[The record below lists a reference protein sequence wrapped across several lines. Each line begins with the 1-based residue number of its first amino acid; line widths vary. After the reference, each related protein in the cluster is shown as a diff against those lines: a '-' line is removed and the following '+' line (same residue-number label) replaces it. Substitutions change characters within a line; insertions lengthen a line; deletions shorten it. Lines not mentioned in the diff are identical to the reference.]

1 MRHRFILAI
10 GVMLCAVDAVQAQ
23 DPPLDVLLDRL
34 GAYLQDYEAKAFELV
49 ADEQY
54 EQWIRRRKGY
64 SGGTV
69 QRRKLKSNYFLI
81 RLPDG
86 RAWYGFREVTSV
98 DGDVIPAAKR
108 SMADVLSERTPDAVE
123 EALAMTR
130 ANAQYN
136 IGGVYRTINVPVQAL
151 EMFVPQF
158 HPRFEFQHA
167 GRDKVRGQ
175 QAVVVGFKERSMP
188 TLISDGFGGDVISSG
203 RLWLE
208 PGTGAVFRTE
218 LHFSGPAASY
228 LKENSLR
235 VDYEFDAR
243 VQILVPREMEETYGL
258 DVEVLHGRASYRNYR
273 RFETGGRLV
282 TQPQ

>member
-1 MRHRFILAI
+1 MRHRFILVI

-34 GAYLQDYEAKAFELV
+34 GAYLQDYEAKAFELL

-54 EQWIRRRKGY
+54 EQWIRRRQGY

-98 DGDVIPAAKR
+98 DGDVIQAAKR

-130 ANAQYN
+130 ANAKYN

-158 HPRFEFQHA
+158 HQRFEFQHA
-167 GRDKVRGQ
+167 GREKVRGQ

-208 PGTGAVFRTE
+208 PSTGAVFRTE
-218 LHFSGPAASY
+218 LHFSGPATSY
-228 LKENSLR
+228 LKENQLR

-258 DVEVLHGRASYRNYR
+258 DVEVLHGRARYRNYR

-282 TQPQ
+282 TPN

>member
-1 MRHRFILAI
+1 MRSRWVLII
-10 GVMLCAVDAVQAQ
+10 GALLCIVDPAHAQ

-34 GAYLQDYEAKAFELV
+34 GAYLQEYEAKAFELV

-69 QRRKLKSNYFLI
+69 QRRKLKSTYFLI

-98 DGDVIPAAKR
+98 DGDVIPAPKR
-108 SMADVLSERTPDAVE
+108 SMADLLTERTTDAVT
-123 EALAMTR
+123 EAVAMTR
-130 ANAQYN
+130 ASAKYN

-151 EMFVPQF
+151 ELFAPQF
-158 HPRFEFQHA
+158 HRRFEFLLA
-167 GRDKVRGQ
+167 GRQTVRGQ
-175 QAVVVGFKERSMP
+175 QAVVVEFAERSFP
-188 TLISDGFGGDVISSG
+188 TLISDGFDGDIVSSG

-208 PGTGAVFRTE
+208 PGTGAVLRTE
-218 LHFSGPAASY
+218 LHFSGPTASY
-228 LKENSLR
+228 LKENFVR
-235 VDYEFDAR
+235 VDYEQDAR

-258 DVEVLHGRASYRNYR
+258 DVEVVHGRATYRNYR
-273 RFETGGRLV
+273 RFETSGRLV
-282 TQPQ
+282 APN